1 MDFTEGKPIYRQI
14 TDYCYDRIASGD
26 WPVDGRIPST
36 KDLCI
41 EMGVNNRTVLKAFDD
56 MADAGVIYQK
66 RGMGYF
72 VAPDASNLIMEERRA
87 EFLRKTL
94 PEFKEQMQFLGFTP
108 AEVAELLTK

>member
-14 TDYCYDRIASGD
+14 TDYCYDRIASRD
-26 WPVDGRIPST
+26 WPADARIPSN

-108 AEVAELLTK
+108 AEVAALLTK